1 MPRHQLTARGR
12 LTLLLTALVLAAG
25 LVLTGLTYLLMR
37 GHLGPRMGVVRLTSG
52 GDVPPAPS
60 LPDQLLDTGERLR
73 RLALSSF
80 LTQAAIALAVVTLL
94 AAVLGWWLAGRIL
107 RPVRAIA
114 ATAQRLSADNLSERV
129 PVAAPADELA
139 ALATTVNGMLDRIQH
154 GLHGQRLFTANAAH
168 ELRTPLATIRTAVD
182 VTLDGRPDPDDLV
195 AMAHDV
201 RDAAARSQH
210 TLDGLLLLARS
221 QAGAGGPGGPADLA
235 GIAADAVAAAAPE
248 VPAGALAVETALGPA
263 PVTGRSV
270 LLERMAGNLIGNAV
284 RHNHPGGRV
293 EVSTGTSRAGR
304 SRLRVVNTGQ
314 VIAPGTADRLLEPFV
329 RGEGARVHSEAG
341 SGLGLSI
348 VQAVVTAHHG
358 TLCLTPLP
366 DGGLDVVVQLPVSPA
381 GG

>member
-1 MPRHQLTARGR
+1 T
-12 LTLLLTALVLAAG
+12 
-25 LVLTGLTYLLMR
+25 
-37 GHLGPRMGVVRLTSG
+37 
-52 GDVPPAPS
+52 PS
-60 LPDQLLDTGERLR
+60 LPEQMLDAGERLR

-80 LTQAAIALAVVTLL
+80 LTQAGIALAVVTLS
-94 AAVLGWWLAGRIL
+94 AAFLGWWLAGRIL

-139 ALATTVNGMLDRIQH
+139 ALATTVNGMLDRIQQ

-182 VTLDGRPDPDDLV
+182 VTLDGRPEPDDLI

-201 RDAAARSQH
+201 RDAAVRSQH

-221 QAGAGGPGGPADLA
+221 QAGAGGPDRPADLA
-235 GIAADAVAAAAPE
+235 GIAADALDAAGPDVTAR
-248 VPAGALAVETALGPA
+248 ALVVEAALGPA

-293 EVSTGTSRAGR
+293 EVSTGTSRDGR

-314 VIAPGTADRLLEPFV
+314 VIDPGTADHLLEPFV
-329 RGEGARVHSEAG
+329 RGEGARVRGETG

-348 VQAVVTAHHG
+348 VRAVVTAHHG
-358 TLCLTPLP
+358 TLRLTPLP
-366 DGGLDVVVQLPVSPA
+366 DGGLDVTVDLPA
-381 GG
+381 GAAVG